1 MIKAAVDL
9 IAVASSEQ
17 ITYRFDWSPLGNH
30 ADLRKH
36 LFTSPKRIREGSFA
50 YLPAQIATILDRF
63 SHSVRR
69 FWSSCAWSELI
80 FLGFLLASRASMRS
94 ADCLW
99 FLTSYTF
106 PTSLIFVS
114 SNWHFFLTKFFL
126 WQSNTL
132 HISLFPQIDIWW
144 YEFLNRYPKNY
155 QQNVRYFF
163 SSSKSQCTARQH
175 TSSDS
180 RKKGSNSLF
189 SIDFTIQR
197 K

>member
-114 SNWHFFLTKFFL
+114 SNWHFFFNQVLFLTVKH
-126 WQSNTL
+126 TL
-132 HISLFPQIDIWW
+132 HIFISSNWHLMVWISKQI
-144 YEFLNRYPKNY
+144 PKKLSAN
-155 QQNVRYFF
+155 
-163 SSSKSQCTARQH
+163 
-175 TSSDS
+175 
-180 RKKGSNSLF
+180 
-189 SIDFTIQR
+189 
-197 K
+197 